1 MRAPPSIIHA
11 AVAALLLGCS
21 DSTEPV
27 PLPDGSGIQE
37 RPSSFFQVSPAA
49 ATIQQ
54 GQSRQFTTRFSGDP
68 GFAAG
73 PTAVT
78 WQSSDPLIA
87 SVAPGGLVRGV
98 SDGQV
103 RIVATWEGYQ
113 ASAVVTVTGVMKK
126 HESPRV
132 CLFLPTG
139 HPGPTC

>member
-1 MRAPPSIIHA
+1 MRVSSSIIHA
-11 AVAALLLGCS
+11 TVAALLLGCS

-98 SDGQV
+98 SSGQA
-103 RIVATWEGYQ
+103 RIVATSGTYQ
-113 ASAVVTVTGVMKK
+113 AAALVNVSGVMKK
-126 HESPRV
+126 HENPTV
-132 CLFLPTG
+132 CLFLPAG
-139 HPGPTC
+139 HPGPQC